1 MVFVYVNACIRIDIS
16 IFAESSLKE
25 RAMIVTRAVIE
36 IYVILFC
43 FVMMPF
49 LEVDMFHML
58 MMSKTELI
66 AVSGSIR
73 ALCFSLCDG
82 RTLSLFVCRR
92 IN

>member
-1 MVFVYVNACIRIDIS
+1 MVYVFFNACIRIDIS

-36 IYVILFC
+36 IYVILFR
-43 FVMMPF
+43 FVMMSF
-49 LEVDMFHML
+49 LEVDMFNML

-73 ALCFSLCDG
+73 ALCFSL
-82 RTLSLFVCRR
+82 
-92 IN
+92 